1 MLSPIPTSR
10 IANSI
15 KALQKTN
22 VNVSSS
28 ELLHQYI
35 KNEAL
40 VNHSKMVAK
49 AMKAYAKKLN
59 QDENLW
65 FETGLL
71 HDLDW
76 EMFPDEHPSKAVSEI
91 LTNYPDEVKNA
102 ILAHAPERTGRQPET
117 LIEKYLYACDE
128 ISGLM
133 HAISLMRP
141 NGFADM
147 EVKSV
152 KKKLKD
158 KTFAANVS
166 RDDILKGVKLIEST
180 MEDHIQFLIN
190 VFSSNSPDG
199 EV

>member
-1 MLSPIPTSR
+1 
-10 IANSI
+10 
-15 KALQKTN
+15 
-22 VNVSSS
+22 
-28 ELLHQYI
+28 
-35 KNEAL
+35 
-40 VNHSKMVAK
+40 
-49 AMKAYAKKLN
+49 
-59 QDENLW
+59 
-65 FETGLL
+65 
-71 HDLDW
+71 
-76 EMFPDEHPSKAVSEI
+76 
-91 LTNYPDEVKNA
+91 
-102 ILAHAPERTGRQPET
+102 
-117 LIEKYLYACDE
+117 
-128 ISGLM
+128 M